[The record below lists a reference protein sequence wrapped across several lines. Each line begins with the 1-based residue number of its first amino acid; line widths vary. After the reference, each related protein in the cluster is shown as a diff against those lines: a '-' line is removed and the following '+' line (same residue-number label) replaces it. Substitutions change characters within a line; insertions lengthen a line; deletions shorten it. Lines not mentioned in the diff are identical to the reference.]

1 MKISKSEKALQ
12 KLSKGKLKDKIWSLS
27 FTIVLLSFYFV
38 YFLLRINPKLI
49 YQSQEPIFF
58 FDKHFIN
65 NFFSYPGGIN
75 ELISRFLSQFFY
87 HSWMGALL
95 LVLVLAFVVWNTK
108 LIINSISIN
117 RPILYLHWVPSVFLL
132 ALHSDYG
139 YPLLLTLGLLW
150 SLVSV
155 NIFIRLAPSNN
166 ISRLL
171 FYIIL
176 FSILYYFT
184 AGLAFIFSITI
195 IIYDVLYRRRIALPL
210 LYIIFS
216 GLLPYIGA
224 LTLFIINIRDAY
236 MAHLTSYDRYK
247 STWLSWALYAFF
259 PLIILTTKFEQK
271 LAGTSQKKS
280 KNLWNKLLFSR
291 SIPIKLIQGVIII
304 LLVIA
309 AAFYSYDKKNK
320 TFLLIDH
327 YARFG
332 EWHKILDTAQKGI
345 PINNIVQ
352 CQVNRALYNAGF
364 LCDDMFRLAQIFG
377 SDGLFM
383 QANLRDPFALQH
395 SDIFFDLGLM
405 NESEHWAHEAIAAKG
420 DTPWILQ
427 RLALVN
433 LLKEN
438 RDVAEK
444 YLAMLKK
451 TVWHKSWA
459 IEYEKFLNDSNDFW
473 ARPEFRYLK
482 GNMPE
487 SDFLISPS
495 EPELCLQELL
505 KNTKNRMA
513 FEYFMAY
520 CLLEG
525 KIGLFAKN
533 LYRLENFNYRRI
545 PRHFEEAL
553 LIYNQ
558 ITKGKGIK
566 LTGIS
571 QETIQ
576 KFNDFN
582 STLAKYGRNKTAAR
596 QELEKYRDTYWF
608 YGQYYYKPGK

>member
-1 MKISKSEKALQ
+1 MKISKSEKAPQ
-12 KLSKGKLKDKIWSLS
+12 KASKGKIKDKIWPLS
-27 FTIVLLSFYFV
+27 FTIALPAFYFV

-65 NFFSYPGGIN
+65 DFFSYPGGIN

-87 HSWMGALL
+87 HSWTGALL

-108 LIINSISIN
+108 LLINSISTN
-117 RPILYLHWVPSVFLL
+117 RPILYLHWVPSIFLL

-150 SLVSV
+150 SLLAI

-166 ISRLL
+166 VLRLL

-176 FSILYYFT
+176 FAILYYFT
-184 AGLAFIFSITI
+184 AGLAFIFSIAI
-195 IIYDVLYRRRIALPL
+195 ILYDVLYRRQIALPL

-236 MAHLTSYDRYK
+236 TAHLTSYDRYRL
-247 STWLSWALYAFF
+247 TWLSWALYLFF
-259 PLIILTTKFEQK
+259 PFIILLAKFEHK
-271 LAGTSQKKS
+271 LAETKPQS
-280 KNLWNKLLFSR
+280 LWNKLLFSR
-291 SIPIKLIQGVIII
+291 SIPIKLIQGVTIV
-304 LLVIA
+304 LFVIT
-309 AAFYSYDKKNK
+309 AAFYSYHQKNK

-327 YARFG
+327 YARFK
-332 EWHKILDTAQKGI
+332 EWRKILDIAQKGI

-352 CQVNRALYNAGF
+352 CQVNRALYHAGF

-383 QANLRDPFALQH
+383 QENLRDPFALQH

-438 RDVAEK
+438 REVAEK

-459 IEYEKFLNDSNDFW
+459 IEYEKFLNDRNDFW
-473 ARPEFRYLK
+473 KQPQFRYLK
-482 GNMPE
+482 GTMPE

-513 FEYFMAY
+513 FEYFMVY

-525 KIGLFAKN
+525 KISLFAKH
-533 LYRLENFNYRRI
+533 LYRLNEFNYRRI

-558 ITKGKGIK
+558 LTKGKGIN
-566 LTGIS
+566 LTKTKIS
-571 QETIQ
+571 QETTQ

-582 STLAKYGRNKTAAR
+582 RILAKYQRNKTAAR